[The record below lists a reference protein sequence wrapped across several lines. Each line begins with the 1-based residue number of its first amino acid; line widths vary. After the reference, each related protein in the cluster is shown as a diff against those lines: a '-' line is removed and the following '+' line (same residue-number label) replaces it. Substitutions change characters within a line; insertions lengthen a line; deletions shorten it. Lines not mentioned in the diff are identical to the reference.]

1 MNTITEL
8 KNSTKAST
16 ADQIKQKKQSINS
29 KTGHL
34 KVSSERH
41 ENKKEEKERR
51 KPIELMGQ
59 HDKK

>member
-1 MNTITEL
+1 M
-8 KNSTKAST
+8 
-16 ADQIKQKKQSINS
+16 QKKESSNS